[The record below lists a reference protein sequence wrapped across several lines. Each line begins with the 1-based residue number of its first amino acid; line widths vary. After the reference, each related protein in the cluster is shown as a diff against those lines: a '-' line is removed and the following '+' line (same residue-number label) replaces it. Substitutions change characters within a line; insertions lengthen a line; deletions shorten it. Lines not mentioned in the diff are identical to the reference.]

1 MKGLGGAFVGF
12 LAAAGGLVAL
22 GLWRGVTW
30 PVVAGALV
38 GGVGL
43 AWLASRWRA
52 RRAILDAPF
61 PETWRRILHE
71 RIRFYRTLDGA
82 GRDRFERNL
91 RRIYADYRIEAV
103 RGVELNDE
111 LVVLAL
117 AGGAV
122 LIQHMPGFPLPAV
135 RDVILYPDAF
145 DDDYD
150 VESDATIAGMV
161 HRQGPILFSAKSLR
175 RGWKRDQDGHNV
187 SIHEWAH
194 VLDWADGFADGVPGL
209 GADTDA
215 WDDLIKDA
223 LLKVR
228 KRKSRLRDYGG
239 TNHAELFAVAVEAFY
254 EKPAILQKS
263 HRELYEALAEYFR
276 YDPLDRGD

>member
-1 MKGLGGAFVGF
+1 MRGPTGVLVF
-12 LAAAGGLVAL
+12 LAPAGGLVGL
-22 GLWRGVTW
+22 GLWRDVTW
-30 PVVAGALV
+30 PLVAGGVVALL
-38 GGVGL
+38 GL
-43 AWLASRWRA
+43 AWVGTRWRA
-52 RRAILDAPF
+52 RRRILDGPF
-61 PETWRRILHE
+61 PEAWRRVLEE
-71 RIRFYRTLDGA
+71 RIRFYRNLDDE
-82 GRDRFERNL
+82 GRVRFERNL

-103 RGVELNDE
+103 GGVELDDV
-111 LVVLAL
+111 LIVLAL

-122 LIQHMPGFPLPAV
+122 LIHHMPGFPLPAV

-150 VESDATIAGMV
+150 VQSDASIAGMV
-161 HRQGPILFSAKSLR
+161 HRRGPILFSAKSLR

-209 GADTDA
+209 GSDADE

-223 LLKVR
+223 LTKVR

-239 TNHAELFAVAVEAFY
+239 TNQAELFAVAVEAFY
-254 EKPAILQKS
+254 EKPRALQKS
-263 HRELYEALAEYFR
+263 HPELYEALGAYFR
-276 YDPLDRGD
+276 YDPLA